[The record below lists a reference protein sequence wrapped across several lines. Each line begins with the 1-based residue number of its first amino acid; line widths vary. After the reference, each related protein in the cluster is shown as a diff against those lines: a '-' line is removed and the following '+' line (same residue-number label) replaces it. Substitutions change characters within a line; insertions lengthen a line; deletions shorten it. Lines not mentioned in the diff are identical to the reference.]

1 MREGHAAGLRLS
13 WRRLHDDSKTKTGCR
28 VTQGALKSRPGEG
41 AGRFG
46 GSIRATLWPTRAFAG
61 GVRWFDELYVWT
73 EGAAPTVTQ
82 RARIQINALRDAF
95 KWLEFD
101 LVEQVGVT

>member
-1 MREGHAAGLRLS
+1 MTHTINKRMATLALAMGLPP
-13 WRRLHDDSKTKTGCR
+13 
-28 VTQGALKSRPGEG
+28 ALVLLDTARTR

-82 RARIQINALRDAF
+82 RARIQINAGAE
-95 KWLEFD
+95 W
-101 LVEQVGVT
+101 